1 MSPQRKPAIVRSP
14 QLAREEYIEQAH
26 LYKILRERTG
36 EQVPIQDLLEQVHF
50 ELLATT
56 KLPYAIDYLLT
67 EVKHSGLMAPAMIRM
82 SHYFTP
88 FQAYLIQE
96 SEQETGRFTI
106 GTALQVLEADA
117 KYRLEDAQPTGMF
130 FFQFEVLCRNRLNY
144 DKGLWAISNDP
155 LFDESWAKWILHLRA
170 QVGLVDLADLL
181 FLASQ
186 DYRDQLIAAGH
197 SAAGKGPFLFGKKEG
212 RIAFANRGKD
222 PLYLFAAMQRH
233 LGYPAVPR
241 LQPADPN
248 RDLIPQVLRRLERLE
263 TRIKL
268 MEQEQ
273 RAGMDITRFYE
284 KQKVKGDLKLP
295 ELPE

>member
-1 MSPQRKPAIVRSP
+1 MTDVDKRMSNPRKPAPLRSP
-14 QLAREEYIEQAH
+14 QLPRDEYIEQAH
-26 LYKILRERTG
+26 LYKLLRERIS
-36 EQVPIQDLLEQVHF
+36 EQIPIQELLEQVHF

-117 KYRLEDAQPTGMF
+117 KYRLEDVRPTGMF

-155 LFDESWAKWILHLRA
+155 LFDDAWAKWILYLRA
-170 QVGLVDLADLL
+170 KWGW
-181 FLASQ
+181 S
-186 DYRDQLIAAGH
+186 IWPICC
-197 SAAGKGPFLFGKKEG
+197 SW
-212 RIAFANRGKD
+212 
-222 PLYLFAAMQRH
+222 
-233 LGYPAVPR
+233 PAK
-241 LQPADPN
+241 N
-248 RDLIPQVLRRLERLE
+248 IGINCLRRA
-263 TRIKL
+263 TRSQPRGRSCL
-268 MEQEQ
+268 A
-273 RAGMDITRFYE
+273 RR
-284 KQKVKGDLKLP
+284 KV
-295 ELPE
+295 ELPLPIEVRTRCTCSPRCSAIWDTRLCRGLSLRIPIVTCCRKSCVVWKGSRPESN